1 MNQSKIAVR
10 YAKALFLTAT
20 EKNILDQV
28 QNDIVLIESA
38 TKESEVF
45 QAFLSNPTNKPS
57 AKSRFID
64 HVFGEGRIQPI
75 TLNFLHLIITNNRA
89 HHLQDITRY
98 FIHLYRKQKGIKSAV
113 FTLATE
119 PSQEIRKRIAEVLK
133 DIYKSEIDL
142 QVAVN
147 PSLIGGF
154 VLRVEDQQYDASVSS
169 ALHKMKSNL
178 LQRN

>member
-1 MNQSKIAVR
+1 MDQSKIAVR

-20 EKNILDQV
+20 EKGILDAV
-28 QNDIVLIESA
+28 RNDILLIESA
-38 TKESEVF
+38 MLESEAF
-45 QAFLSNPTNKPS
+45 QAFLSNPVNKPS

-75 TLNFLHLIITNNRA
+75 TLNFLHLIIRNNRA
-89 HHLQDITRY
+89 NHIQDVTRY

-113 FTLATE
+113 FTLADE
-119 PSQEIRKRIAEVLK
+119 PGEQIRKRIAEVLK

-154 VLRVEDQQYDASVSS
+154 VLRVDDQQYDASVSS
-169 ALHKMKSNL
+169 ALQKMKTNL